1 MKVLALFDLDG
12 TLLDTPRAIAAVMAQ
27 AVHDATGEFAEEHV
41 IRGLVGRP
49 LPRIVN
55 ELALA
60 VGDPQSA
67 AAIQSAYLRR
77 FESQLL
83 PLSPQLIFQGVKTS
97 LQALR
102 RSHAT
107 IGVITNKNR
116 VSAQRMLDAA
126 GLLPFLDLVIGADDV
141 MSPKPSPEGILWAV
155 RESSADYTFYVGDTP
170 DDMTAACAAGVN
182 AIGVTYGVGTSAELF
197 QAGAH
202 VTVASFADACIVGT
216 AGRATVHLSTR

>member
-12 TLLDTPRAIAAVMAQ
+12 TLLDTPRAIATAMAQ
-27 AVHDATGEFAEEHV
+27 AVQDATGKAADEHV
-41 IRGLVGRP
+41 LQGLVGRP
-49 LPRIVN
+49 LPKIVN
-55 ELALA
+55 QLARA
-60 VGDPQSA
+60 VGDAQSA
-67 AAIQSAYLRR
+67 AAIQAAYLRR
-77 FESQLL
+77 FESQIL
-83 PLSPQLIFQGVKTS
+83 PLSPQLVFHGVKTS

-102 RSHAT
+102 RSQAT

-141 MSPKPSPEGILWAV
+141 MSPKPSPEGIRSAV
-155 RESSADYTFYVGDTP
+155 SESNPDYTFYVGDTP

-182 AIGVTYGVGTSAELF
+182 AIGVTYGVGTSSELL

-202 VTVASFADACIVGT
+202 VAVASFADACIVGT